1 MNTALRQ
8 KLVVQPGGV
17 IEIRSPELPVG
28 ATAEVIVILEVP
40 APGLPHP
47 ATPEEPGWPPGFF
60 ERTAGSIPDFPDIES
75 EGDYETRE
83 SLD

>member
-8 KLVVQPGGV
+8 RLVVQPGGV

-28 ATAEVIVILEVP
+28 ATAEVIVILDIP
-40 APGLPHP
+40 APNPP
-47 ATPEEPGWPPGFF
+47 RSATPEELGWPPGFF

-83 SLD
+83 SPG